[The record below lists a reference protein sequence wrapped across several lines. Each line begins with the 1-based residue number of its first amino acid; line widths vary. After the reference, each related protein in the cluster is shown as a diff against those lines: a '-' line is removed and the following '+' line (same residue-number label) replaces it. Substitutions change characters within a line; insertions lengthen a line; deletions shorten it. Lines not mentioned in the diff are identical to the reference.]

1 MGEAHMQKRRIAAG
15 RSRAGRGTAGMD
27 PREREARLELAA
39 CYRLV
44 ALKGWTDMIGNH
56 ISVRVPGSDDR
67 FLINP
72 FGMRF
77 DEVTAS
83 SLLVI
88 DVDGNKLSDSPW
100 PVNRA
105 GFVIHSAI
113 HMGRS
118 DAHCVMHLHGTAG
131 VAVSMQKDGL
141 LPASQQ
147 ALTIMHELRYHDYE
161 GIAFDTAERE
171 RLLADLGDG
180 GVMILRNHGTLAVGR
195 TVAEMYT
202 RMCLLERAC
211 HFQVA
216 ALAGGSALNPLPQ
229 EVIRH
234 TIAQGRDMY
243 AKGGQSAGGELFWK
257 SELRWLDHVDR
268 GYAR

>member
-1 MGEAHMQKRRIAAG
+1 M
-15 RSRAGRGTAGMD
+15 SRAAAKRKPVRRGSTRMD
-27 PREREARLELAA
+27 PREKQARIELAA

-44 ALKGWTDMIGNH
+44 ALKGWTDMIGTH
-56 ISVRVPGSDDR
+56 ISVRVPGTKDR

-83 SLLVI
+83 SLIVI
-88 DVDGNKLSDSPW
+88 DVEGNKLSESPW

-113 HMGRS
+113 HMGRD

-131 VAVSMQKDGL
+131 VAVSMLRDGL

-180 GVMILRNHGTLAVGR
+180 GVMILRNHGTLSVGR
-195 TVAEMYT
+195 NVAQMYT

-211 HFQVA
+211 HFQMA
-216 ALAGGSALNPLPQ
+216 ALAGGSALNPLPR
-229 EVIRH
+229 EVVQH
-234 TIAQGRDMY
+234 TIAQGREMY
-243 AKGGQSAGGELFWK
+243 ARGGQSEGGELFWNA
-257 SELRWLDHVDR
+257 ELRWLDRLTQDYR
-268 GYAR
+268 R

>member
-1 MGEAHMQKRRIAAG
+1 MRQQNASVPIE
-15 RSRAGRGTAGMD
+15 SL
-27 PREREARLELAA
+27 EWEARVELAA

-44 ALKGWTDMIGNH
+44 ALKGWTDMIGTH
-56 ISVRVPGSDDR
+56 ISVRVPGTQDR

-77 DEVTAS
+77 DEITAS

-88 DVDGNKLSDSPW
+88 DVDGNRLSDSPW
-100 PVNRA
+100 EANRA

-113 HMGRS
+113 HLGRG
-118 DAHCVMHLHGTAG
+118 DAHCVMHMHGQDG
-131 VAVSMQKDGL
+131 VAVSMLRDGL

-147 ALTIMHELRYHDYE
+147 ALTIMHELRYHAYE

-180 GVMILRNHGTLAVGR
+180 GVMILRNHGTLSVGR

-211 HFQVA
+211 RFQMA
-216 ALAGGSALNPLPQ
+216 ALAGGAALNPLAD
-229 EVIRH
+229 EVVRH

-243 AKGGQSAGGELFWK
+243 AKGGQSEGGELFWK
-257 SELRWLDHVDR
+257 SELRWLDCVDR
-268 GYAR
+268 GYRS